1 MTALS
6 RRVSCLNVMQISVL
20 RTELCSF
27 GFHPLLSCLNIM
39 NARYSKKMVVQSW
52 FSDDKNNNMGYSVDA
67 IAKHN

>member
-1 MTALS
+1 
-6 RRVSCLNVMQISVL
+6 
-20 RTELCSF
+20 
-27 GFHPLLSCLNIM
+27 M